1 MSSFPR
7 SGVGTLFMPLRG
19 VFKLNQGE
27 YTGPTAN
34 CFSFT
39 ALSHVQKDRLLA
51 QASGLLLTARTPR

>member
-1 MSSFPR
+1 
-7 SGVGTLFMPLRG
+7 MPLRG

-39 ALSHVQKDRLLA
+39 ALSHVQKERVLA
-51 QASGLLLTARTPR
+51 RSSGLLLTARTSR